1 MTRQGSTRRS
11 RRTPVR
17 KRFLAVA
24 IALVLAVLV
33 ASCGSVRYYSQ
44 AVWGGAGVLV
54 KRRSIDRL
62 LEPGRAEVL
71 SAATRERLRLA
82 VEIRDF
88 ASRELALPEN
98 RSYRSFA
105 DLGRP
110 FAVWNVVAAPELS
123 LEPKTWCYP
132 FAGCAT
138 YRGYFDERAAR
149 RHGDRLTAEGYDVR
163 IGGVAAYSTLGWFA
177 DPVLNTFLD
186 YADADL
192 AALIFHELAHQV
204 AYVKD
209 DSAFNESFATAV
221 EVAGVRRW
229 LRSLGR
235 SDELE
240 AFERG
245 RERRREL
252 NRFLVEVREE
262 LATIYRSEDSDQRK
276 LALKAQ
282 VFRSLAARY
291 RRELVPAWRAAGNG
305 GVGESDLGGWLSRLN
320 NADLVSVATYNDLV
334 PAFFALLEASGGNFP
349 SFYAEVERLA
359 GLAPAARRAE
369 LELSGTSAA
378 VPPEAGASR
387 RTPAGTPA
395 PPVSAAQ
402 APSGPEPPAPDPGSR

>member
-1 MTRQGSTRRS
+1 MARQASTRRS
-11 RRTPVR
+11 WKTPVR

-24 IALVLAVLV
+24 VALVLAVLA
-33 ASCGSVRYYSQ
+33 ASCGSMRYYSQ

-62 LEPGRAEVL
+62 LEPGRALVL
-71 SAATRERLRLA
+71 SAATRERLRLTQ
-82 VEIRDF
+82 EIRDF
-88 ASRELALPEN
+88 ASRELALPDN

-110 FAVWNVVAAPELS
+110 YAVWNVVAARHLS

-132 FAGCAT
+132 FAGCAA
-138 YRGYFDERAAR
+138 YRGYFDERTAR
-149 RHGDRLTAEGYDVR
+149 RYGDRLAAQGYDVR
-163 IGGVAAYSTLGWFA
+163 VGGVAAYSTLGWFA

-221 EVAGVRRW
+221 EVAGVRHW
-229 LRSLGR
+229 LRSQGR

-240 AFERG
+240 AFERA
-245 RERRREL
+245 RERRHEL
-252 NRFLVEVREE
+252 NRFLMEVREE
-262 LATIYRSEDSDQRK
+262 LATIYGSDESDERK
-276 LALKAQ
+276 LGLKAE

-305 GVGESDLGGWLSRLN
+305 AAVGGESDMGGWLSRLN
-320 NADLVSVATYNDLV
+320 NADLVSIATYNDVV
-334 PAFFALLEASGGNFP
+334 PAFQALLEASGGNFQA
-349 SFYAEVERLA
+349 FYAEVERLA
-359 GLAPAARRAE
+359 GLEAAARGAE
-369 LELSGTSAA
+369 LDLLGPDAQ
-378 VPPEAGASR
+378 V
-387 RTPAGTPA
+387 RTPRER
-395 PPVSAAQ
+395 S
-402 APSGPEPPAPDPGSR
+402 DPGNAGILPASGAKRRPDR

>member
-1 MTRQGSTRRS
+1 MARQGNTRDLGA
-11 RRTPVR
+11 RRTRGRVLGL
-17 KRFLAVA
+17 LA
-24 IALVLAVLV
+24 ALVLAVLA

-71 SAATRERLRLA
+71 AAATRERLRLA
-82 VEIRDF
+82 VDIRDF
-88 ASRELALPEN
+88 ASRELALPDN

-110 FAVWNVVAAPELS
+110 YAVWNVVAAPHLS

-132 FAGCAT
+132 FAGCAA
-138 YRGYFDERAAR
+138 YRGYFDERTAR
-149 RHGDRLTAEGYDVR
+149 RYGDRLAAQGYDVR
-163 IGGVAAYSTLGWFA
+163 VGGVAAYSTLGWFA

-229 LRSLGR
+229 LRSQGR
-235 SDELE
+235 SDELA

-245 RERRREL
+245 RERRRDL

-262 LATIYRSEDSDQRK
+262 LAAIYRSEDGDERK
-276 LALKAQ
+276 LALKAEG
-282 VFRSLAARY
+282 FRSLAARY
-291 RRELVPAWRAAGNG
+291 RRELVPVWRAAGNG
-305 GVGESDLGGWLSRLN
+305 GVGGESDMGGWLSRLN

-334 PAFFALLEASGGNFP
+334 PAFQALLKATGEDFP
-349 SFYAEVERLA
+349 AFYAEVERLA
-359 GLAPAARRAE
+359 GLAPAEREAE
-369 LELSGTSAA
+369 LAALSGQSPTGR
-378 VPPEAGASR
+378 PER
-387 RTPAGTPA
+387 
-395 PPVSAAQ
+395 
-402 APSGPEPPAPDPGSR
+402 PAPDPQSR

>member
-1 MTRQGSTRRS
+1 MGYANSPAAQAHSTRRS
-11 RRTPVR
+11 RRTRVR
-17 KRFLAVA
+17 RRVLVVA
-24 IALVLAVLV
+24 GALVLAVLA
-33 ASCGSVRYYSQ
+33 ASCGSMRYYSQ
-44 AVWGGAGVLV
+44 AVLGGAGVLV

-82 VEIRDF
+82 LQIRDF
-88 ASRELALPEN
+88 ASRELGLPEN
-98 RSYRSFA
+98 RSYRTYA
-105 DLGRP
+105 DLERP
-110 FAVWNVVAAPELS
+110 YVVWNVVAAPHLS
-123 LEPKTWCYP
+123 LDPKTWCYP
-132 FAGCAT
+132 FAGCAA

-149 RHGDRLTAEGYDVR
+149 RHGDRLAARGYDVR
-163 IGGVAAYSTLGWFA
+163 VGGVAAYSTLGWFA

-229 LRSLGR
+229 LRTQDR

-240 AFERG
+240 AFEWG
-245 RERRREL
+245 RQRRRDV
-252 NRFLVEVREE
+252 NRFLVEVRDE
-262 LATIYRSEDSDQRK
+262 LATIYRSEGGDERK
-276 LALKAQ
+276 LALKAG

-305 GVGESDLGGWLSRLN
+305 AAAGGESDMGGWLTRMN

-334 PAFFALLEASGGNFP
+334 PAFQALLEASGESFP
-349 SFYAEVERLA
+349 AFYAEVERLA
-359 GLAPAARRAE
+359 GLEALERRAE
-369 LELSGTSAA
+369 LGW
-378 VPPEAGASR
+378 R
-387 RTPAGTPA
+387 
-395 PPVSAAQ
+395 
-402 APSGPEPPAPDPGSR
+402 DPRHP

>member
-1 MTRQGSTRRS
+1 MARQASTRRS
-11 RRTPVR
+11 WKTPVR

-24 IALVLAVLV
+24 VALVLAVLA
-33 ASCGSVRYYSQ
+33 ASCGSMRYYSQ

-62 LEPGRAEVL
+62 LEPGRALVL
-71 SAATRERLRLA
+71 SAATRERLRLTQ
-82 VEIRDF
+82 EIRDF
-88 ASRELALPEN
+88 ASRELALPDN

-110 FAVWNVVAAPELS
+110 YAVWNVVAARHLS

-132 FAGCAT
+132 FAGCAA
-138 YRGYFDERAAR
+138 YRGYFDERTAR
-149 RHGDRLTAEGYDVR
+149 RYGDRLAAQGYDVR
-163 IGGVAAYSTLGWFA
+163 VGGVAAYSTLGWFA

-221 EVAGVRRW
+221 EVAGVRHW
-229 LRSLGR
+229 LRSQGR

-240 AFERG
+240 AFERA
-245 RERRREL
+245 RERRHEL
-252 NRFLVEVREE
+252 NRFLMEVREE
-262 LATIYRSEDSDQRK
+262 LATIYGSDESDERK
-276 LALKAQ
+276 LGLKAE

-305 GVGESDLGGWLSRLN
+305 AAVGGESDMGGWLSRLN
-320 NADLVSVATYNDLV
+320 NADLVSIATYNDVV
-334 PAFFALLEASGGNFP
+334 PAFQALLEASGGNFP
-349 SFYAEVERLA
+349 AFYAEVERLA
-359 GLAPAARRAE
+359 GLEAAEREAE
-369 LELSGTSAA
+369 LDALSGQSPTGR
-378 VPPEAGASR
+378 PER
-387 RTPAGTPA
+387 
-395 PPVSAAQ
+395 
-402 APSGPEPPAPDPGSR
+402 PAPDPQSR

>member
-1 MTRQGSTRRS
+1 MARQGNTRDLGARRTRR
-11 RRTPVR
+11 RVLGL
-17 KRFLAVA
+17 LA
-24 IALVLAVLV
+24 ALVLAVLA

-71 SAATRERLRLA
+71 AAATQERLRLA
-82 VEIRDF
+82 VDIRDF
-88 ASRELALPEN
+88 ASRELALPDN

-110 FAVWNVVAAPELS
+110 YAVWNVVAAPGLS
-123 LEPKTWCYP
+123 LAPKTWCYP
-132 FAGCAT
+132 FAGCAA
-138 YRGYFDERAAR
+138 YRGYFDERTAR
-149 RHGDRLTAEGYDVR
+149 RYGDRLAAQGYDVR
-163 IGGVAAYSTLGWFA
+163 VGGVAAYSTLGWFA

-229 LRSLGR
+229 LRSQDR
-235 SDELE
+235 SDELA

-245 RERRREL
+245 RERRRDL
-252 NRFLVEVREE
+252 NRFLVEVRGE
-262 LATIYRSEDSDQRK
+262 LEGIYIREDSAERK
-276 LALKAQ
+276 LVLKAE

-291 RRELVPAWRAAGNG
+291 RRDLVPVWRAAGNG
-305 GVGESDLGGWLSRLN
+305 GVGGESDMGGWLSRLN

-334 PAFFALLEASGGNFP
+334 PVFQVLLEASGENFP
-349 SFYAEVERLA
+349 AFYAEVERLA
-359 GLAPAARRAE
+359 GLAAWERQVEMDA
-369 LELSGTSAA
+369 LSGQSPTGR
-378 VPPEAGASR
+378 PER
-387 RTPAGTPA
+387 
-395 PPVSAAQ
+395 PV
-402 APSGPEPPAPDPGSR
+402 PDPQSR

>member
-1 MTRQGSTRRS
+1 MARQANTRDLGARRTRR
-11 RRTPVR
+11 RVLGL
-17 KRFLAVA
+17 LA
-24 IALVLAVLV
+24 ALVLAVLA
-33 ASCGSVRYYSQ
+33 ASCGSMRYYSQ

-71 SAATRERLRLA
+71 AAATQERLRLA
-82 VEIRDF
+82 VDIRDF
-88 ASRELALPEN
+88 ASRELALPDN

-110 FAVWNVVAAPELS
+110 YAVWNVVAAPGLS
-123 LEPKTWCYP
+123 LAPKTWCYP
-132 FAGCAT
+132 FAGCAA
-138 YRGYFDERAAR
+138 YRGYFDERTAR
-149 RHGDRLTAEGYDVR
+149 RYGDRLAAQGYDVR
-163 IGGVAAYSTLGWFA
+163 VGGVAAYSTLGWFA

-229 LRSLGR
+229 LRSQDR
-235 SDELE
+235 SDELA

-245 RERRREL
+245 RERRRDL
-252 NRFLVEVREE
+252 NRFLVEVRDE
-262 LATIYRSEDSDQRK
+262 LATIYRSEDGDERK
-276 LALKAQ
+276 LALKAE

-291 RRELVPAWRAAGNG
+291 RRDLVPVWRAAGNG
-305 GVGESDLGGWLSRLN
+305 GVGGESDMGGWLSRLN

-334 PAFFALLEASGGNFP
+334 PVFQVLLEASGENFP
-349 SFYAEVERLA
+349 AFYAEVERLA
-359 GLAPAARRAE
+359 GLAAWERQVEMDA
-369 LELSGTSAA
+369 LSGQSPTGR
-378 VPPEAGASR
+378 PER
-387 RTPAGTPA
+387 
-395 PPVSAAQ
+395 PV
-402 APSGPEPPAPDPGSR
+402 PDPQSR

>member
-1 MTRQGSTRRS
+1 MARQGNTRDLGARRTRR
-11 RRTPVR
+11 RVLGL
-17 KRFLAVA
+17 LA
-24 IALVLAVLV
+24 ALVLAVLA

-71 SAATRERLRLA
+71 AAATQERLRLA
-82 VEIRDF
+82 VDIRDF
-88 ASRELALPEN
+88 ASRELALPDN

-110 FAVWNVVAAPELS
+110 YAVWNVVAAPGLS
-123 LEPKTWCYP
+123 LAPKTWCYP
-132 FAGCAT
+132 FAGCAA
-138 YRGYFDERAAR
+138 YRGYFDERTAR
-149 RHGDRLTAEGYDVR
+149 RYGDRLAAQGYDVR
-163 IGGVAAYSTLGWFA
+163 VGGVAAYSTLGWFA

-229 LRSLGR
+229 LRSQDR
-235 SDELE
+235 SDELA

-245 RERRREL
+245 RERRRDL
-252 NRFLVEVREE
+252 NRFLVEVRDE
-262 LATIYRSEDSDQRK
+262 LATIYRSEDGDERK
-276 LALKAQ
+276 LALKAE

-291 RRELVPAWRAAGNG
+291 RRELVPVWRAAGNG
-305 GVGESDLGGWLSRLN
+305 GVGGESDMGGWLSRLN

-334 PAFFALLEASGGNFP
+334 PVFQVLLEASGENFP
-349 SFYAEVERLA
+349 AFYAEVERLA
-359 GLAPAARRAE
+359 GLAAWERQVEMDA
-369 LELSGTSAA
+369 LSGQSPTGR
-378 VPPEAGASR
+378 PER
-387 RTPAGTPA
+387 
-395 PPVSAAQ
+395 PV
-402 APSGPEPPAPDPGSR
+402 PDPQSR

>member
-1 MTRQGSTRRS
+1 MARQGNTRDLGARRTRR
-11 RRTPVR
+11 RVLGL
-17 KRFLAVA
+17 LA
-24 IALVLAVLV
+24 ALVLAVLA

-71 SAATRERLRLA
+71 AAATQERLRLA
-82 VEIRDF
+82 VDIRDF
-88 ASRELALPEN
+88 ASRELALPDN

-110 FAVWNVVAAPELS
+110 YAVWNVVAAPGLS
-123 LEPKTWCYP
+123 LAPKTWCYP
-132 FAGCAT
+132 FAGCAA
-138 YRGYFDERAAR
+138 YRGYFDERTAR
-149 RHGDRLTAEGYDVR
+149 RYGDRLAAQGYDVR
-163 IGGVAAYSTLGWFA
+163 VGGVAAYSTLGWFA

-229 LRSLGR
+229 LRSQDR
-235 SDELE
+235 SDELA

-245 RERRREL
+245 RERRRDL
-252 NRFLVEVREE
+252 NRFLVEVRGE
-262 LATIYRSEDSDQRK
+262 LEGIYIREDSAERK
-276 LALKAQ
+276 LVLKAE

-291 RRELVPAWRAAGNG
+291 RRELVPVWRAAGNG
-305 GVGESDLGGWLSRLN
+305 GVGGESDMGGWLSRLN

-334 PAFFALLEASGGNFP
+334 PVFQVLLEASGENFP
-349 SFYAEVERLA
+349 AFYAEVERLA
-359 GLAPAARRAE
+359 GLAAWERQVEMDA
-369 LELSGTSAA
+369 LSGQSPTGR
-378 VPPEAGASR
+378 PER
-387 RTPAGTPA
+387 
-395 PPVSAAQ
+395 PV
-402 APSGPEPPAPDPGSR
+402 PDPQSR

>member
-1 MTRQGSTRRS
+1 MARQASTRRS
-11 RRTPVR
+11 WKTPVR

-24 IALVLAVLV
+24 VALVLAVLA
-33 ASCGSVRYYSQ
+33 ASCGSMRYYSQ

-62 LEPGRAEVL
+62 LEPGRALVL
-71 SAATRERLRLA
+71 SAATRERLRLTQ
-82 VEIRDF
+82 EIRDF
-88 ASRELALPEN
+88 ASRELALPDN

-110 FAVWNVVAAPELS
+110 YAVWNVVAARHLS

-132 FAGCAT
+132 FAGCAV
-138 YRGYFDERAAR
+138 YRGYFDERTAR
-149 RHGDRLTAEGYDVR
+149 RYGDRLAAQGYDVR
-163 IGGVAAYSTLGWFA
+163 VGGVAAYSTLGWFA

-221 EVAGVRRW
+221 EVAGVRHW
-229 LRSLGR
+229 LRSQGR

-240 AFERG
+240 AFERA
-245 RERRREL
+245 RERRHEL
-252 NRFLVEVREE
+252 NRFLMEVREE
-262 LATIYRSEDSDQRK
+262 LATIYGSDESDERK
-276 LALKAQ
+276 LGLKAE

-305 GVGESDLGGWLSRLN
+305 AAVGGESDMGGWLSRLN
-320 NADLVSVATYNDLV
+320 NADLVSIATYNDVV
-334 PAFFALLEASGGNFP
+334 PAFQALLEASGGNFQA
-349 SFYAEVERLA
+349 FYAEVERLA
-359 GLAPAARRAE
+359 GLEAAARGAE
-369 LELSGTSAA
+369 LDLLGPDAQ
-378 VPPEAGASR
+378 V
-387 RTPAGTPA
+387 RTPRER
-395 PPVSAAQ
+395 S
-402 APSGPEPPAPDPGSR
+402 DPGNAGILPASGAKRRPDR

>member
-1 MTRQGSTRRS
+1 MARQGNTRDLGA
-11 RRTPVR
+11 RRTRGRVLGL
-17 KRFLAVA
+17 LA
-24 IALVLAVLV
+24 ALVLAVLA

-71 SAATRERLRLA
+71 AAATRERLRLA
-82 VEIRDF
+82 VDIRDF
-88 ASRELALPEN
+88 ASRELALPDN

-110 FAVWNVVAAPELS
+110 YAVWNVVAAPHLS

-132 FAGCAT
+132 FAGCAA
-138 YRGYFDERAAR
+138 YRGYFDERTAR
-149 RHGDRLTAEGYDVR
+149 RYGDRLAAQGYDVR
-163 IGGVAAYSTLGWFA
+163 VGGVAAYSTLGWFA

-229 LRSLGR
+229 LRSQGR
-235 SDELE
+235 SDELA

-245 RERRREL
+245 RERRRDL

-262 LATIYRSEDSDQRK
+262 LAAIYRSEDGDERK
-276 LALKAQ
+276 LALKAE
-282 VFRSLAARY
+282 VFRSLAGRY
-291 RRELVPAWRAAGNG
+291 RRDLVPVWRAAGNG
-305 GVGESDLGGWLSRLN
+305 GVGGESDMGGWLSRLN
-320 NADLVSVATYNDLV
+320 NADLVAVATYNDLV
-334 PAFFALLEASGGNFP
+334 PAFQALLEAAGEDFP
-349 SFYAEVERLA
+349 AFYAEVERLA
-359 GLAPAARRAE
+359 GLAPAEREAE
-369 LELSGTSAA
+369 LAALSGQSPTGR
-378 VPPEAGASR
+378 PER
-387 RTPAGTPA
+387 
-395 PPVSAAQ
+395 PV
-402 APSGPEPPAPDPGSR
+402 PDPQSR

>member
-1 MTRQGSTRRS
+1 MARQGNTRDLGARRTRR
-11 RRTPVR
+11 RVLGL
-17 KRFLAVA
+17 LA
-24 IALVLAVLV
+24 ALVLAVLA

-71 SAATRERLRLA
+71 AVATRERLRLA
-82 VEIRDF
+82 VDIRDF
-88 ASRELALPEN
+88 ASRELALPDN

-110 FAVWNVVAAPELS
+110 YAVWNVVAAPHLS

-132 FAGCAT
+132 FAGCAA
-138 YRGYFDERAAR
+138 YRGYFDERTAR
-149 RHGDRLTAEGYDVR
+149 RYGDRLAAQGYDVR
-163 IGGVAAYSTLGWFA
+163 VGGVAAYSTLGWFA
-177 DPVLNTFLD
+177 DPVLNTLLD

-229 LRSLGR
+229 LHSQGR
-235 SDELE
+235 SDELA

-245 RERRREL
+245 RERRRDL

-262 LATIYRSEDSDQRK
+262 LAAIYRSEDGDERK
-276 LALKAQ
+276 LVLKAEG
-282 VFRSLAARY
+282 FRSLAARY
-291 RRELVPAWRAAGNG
+291 RRDLVPVWRAAGNG
-305 GVGESDLGGWLSRLN
+305 GVGGESDMGGWLSRLN
-320 NADLVSVATYNDLV
+320 NADLVAVATYNDLV
-334 PAFFALLEASGGNFP
+334 PAFQALLKVAGEDFP
-349 SFYAEVERLA
+349 AFYAEVERLA
-359 GLAPAARRAE
+359 GLAPAEREAE
-369 LELSGTSAA
+369 LAALSGQSPTGR
-378 VPPEAGASR
+378 PER
-387 RTPAGTPA
+387 
-395 PPVSAAQ
+395 
-402 APSGPEPPAPDPGSR
+402 PAPDRQSR